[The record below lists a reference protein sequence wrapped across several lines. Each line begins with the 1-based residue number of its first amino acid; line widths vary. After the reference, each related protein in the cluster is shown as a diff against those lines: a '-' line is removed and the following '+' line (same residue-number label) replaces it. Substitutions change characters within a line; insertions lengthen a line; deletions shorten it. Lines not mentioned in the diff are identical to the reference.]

1 MQALVDGDKYKYS
14 KGQYVH
20 RAIAEKALGRKLK
33 EPELVHH
40 LDYNKSNNDNSNL
53 VICPNDSYH
62 MLLHARQ
69 DVLNA
74 GYNPDLHHYCT
85 YHKRYEFREAFSF
98 RKSWNNLHNMCREA
112 TNEYRKTAGL
122 NVNKFDWK
130 ARLHQQYRRIFKH
143 YTKREVCILPKEGRG
158 L

>member
-98 RKSWNNLHNMCREA
+98 RKTWNGLHNMCKEA
-112 TNEYRKTAGL
+112 TNLYRKERGL
-122 NVNKFDWK
+122 NLDKFNWRE
-130 ARLHQQYRRIFKH
+130 RLNQQVRRALKKGGIF
-143 YTKREVCILPKEGRG
+143 CAAKEGRC